1 MTMRSRFWFKCD
13 PPRGECSATSP
24 ERETQREAQDAAW
37 EARWHLDSGPFA
49 GQAQCPKH
57 IRQIDRVDWGSTA

>member
-1 MTMRSRFWFKCD
+1 MTIRSRFWFECD

-37 EARWHLDSGPFA
+37 EAGWHLDLGVIRES
-49 GQAQCPKH
+49 QCPEH
-57 IRQIDRVDWGSTA
+57 IRALDRVDWGSTA